1 MGYLSARMSD
11 ARRAFDSKKK
21 KSKAR
26 RPAGFATNVASADA
40 FDFLGRRNVCPRIEQ
55 SFQKNHQC
63 NPRTIRDR
71 GLPFDKV
78 ARAMNLGISSV
89 SGKFFSGT
97 IELTTAEFARFLGKP
112 T

>member
-1 MGYLSARMSD
+1 MSD

-26 RPAGFATNVASADA
+26 RPAGFATNGASADA

-55 SFQKNHQC
+55 NFQRIQQC
-63 NPRTIRDR
+63 NPRTIRDE
-71 GLPFDKV
+71 GSPFDKV

-97 IELTTAEFARFLGKP
+97 IDSTPAEFARFLGKP